1 MSAEQGVDIR
11 AGAASAA
18 HDALVAAYDSQR
30 ARTAGPRPDAWA
42 GCAQSFKA
50 DPRRELDGVL
60 AKIASYLRAGDTLI
74 DVGGGGGR
82 MSLPLAL
89 RCRQVINI
97 DPSAA
102 MHEVFDSA
110 ANEAG
115 IANARFVQSGWLEA
129 EGIEGD
135 VALVAH
141 VTYFVPKIVPF
152 LEKVNVATQRR
163 VIVAMRTVPPP
174 NQVAPLFRFVH
185 NEELAPVPGPKE
197 LLAVL
202 EELGIRAE
210 TIDIGPAAAPSTAP
224 VARTRADATRIEIEA
239 ATRAGWLKESEA
251 DRLRRFIDDQ
261 FDELFVSTDEGFR
274 RRIAAAARDVLVTWE
289 TS

>member
-1 MSAEQGVDIR
+1 MSARQGVDVR
-11 AGAASAA
+11 AAASSV
-18 HDALVAAYDSQR
+18 HDALVAAYDGQR
-30 ARTAGPRPDAWA
+30 ARTTGPRPDAWA

-50 DPRRELDGVL
+50 DPRRELDALL
-60 AKIASYLRAGDTLI
+60 AKIASHLRADDTLI
-74 DVGGGGGR
+74 DVGGGAGR

-102 MHEVFDSA
+102 MHDVFDSA
-110 ANEAG
+110 ASEAG
-115 IANARFVQSGWLEA
+115 IGNARFVQSGWLEA

-152 LEKVNVATQRR
+152 LEKLNKAARRR
-163 VIVAMRTVPPP
+163 VVIAMRTVPPP
-174 NQVAPLFRFVH
+174 NQVAPLFHAVH

-202 EELGIRAE
+202 DELGIHAA
-210 TIDIGPAAAPSTAP
+210 TIDVGPAAAPSTAP
-224 VARTRADATRIEIEA
+224 VARTRADAMRIEIES
-239 ATRAGWLKESEA
+239 ATRAGWLKEHES

-261 FDELFVSTDEGFR
+261 FDELFVSTDQGFR
-274 RRIAAAARDVLVTWE
+274 RSIAAAARDVLVTWE

>member
-1 MSAEQGVDIR
+1 MTADKSAVTTVS
-11 AGAASAA
+11 AASAR
-18 HDALVAAYDSQR
+18 HDGMVAAYDSQR
-30 ARTAGPRPDAWA
+30 ARTTGPRPDAWA

-60 AKIASYLRAGDTLI
+60 AKIASYLRADDTLI

-97 DPSAA
+97 DPSPA
-102 MHEVFDSA
+102 MHEVFGNTAS
-110 ANEAG
+110 EAR

-135 VALVAH
+135 MALVAH

-152 LEKVNVATQRR
+152 IEKLNSATRRR

-202 EELGIRAE
+202 EEMGIRAE

-224 VARTRADATRIEIEA
+224 VARTRAEATRIEIEA
-239 ATRAGWLKESEA
+239 ATRAGWLTEHEA

-274 RRIAAAARDVLVTWE
+274 RRIAAAARDLLITWE
-289 TS
+289 PR